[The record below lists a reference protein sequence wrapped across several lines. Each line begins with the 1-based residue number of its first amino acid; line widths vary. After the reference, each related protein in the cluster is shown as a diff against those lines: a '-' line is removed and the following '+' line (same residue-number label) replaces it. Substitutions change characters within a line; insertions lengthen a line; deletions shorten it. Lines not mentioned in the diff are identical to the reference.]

1 MINPDRM
8 AALTRHL
15 KDTEATAALGAELAL
30 MARAGS
36 IICLSGELGAGKTT
50 LARAILKALGHEGE
64 VPSPTF
70 TLVQPYALR
79 IPVAHLDL
87 YRLKQPEEIAALGF
101 EDLLAEGAALIEW
114 PEMAEDFMPADRL
127 DLYLETEPRRAR
139 LQGQGAWVDRA
150 AAVARGFA

>member
-1 MINPDRM
+1 MQEAIQGGATIMLPDL
-8 AALTRHL
+8 AAVER
-15 KDTEATAALGAELAL
+15 LGAAIAATLAPGDAVAL
-30 MARAGS
+30 RGD
-36 IICLSGELGAGKTT
+36 LGAGKTT

-87 YRLKQPEEIAALGF
+87 YRLKQPEEIAELGF